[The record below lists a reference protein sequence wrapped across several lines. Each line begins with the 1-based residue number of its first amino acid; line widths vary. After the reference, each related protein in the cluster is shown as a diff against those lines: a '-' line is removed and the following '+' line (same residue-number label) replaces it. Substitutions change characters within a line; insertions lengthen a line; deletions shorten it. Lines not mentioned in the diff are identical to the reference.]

1 MSELMKLNL
10 EFTNITADS
19 LTYGTFSHNLNLTQ
33 IDLSYNQLKSID
45 FNVFPTLNFLTHLKV
60 DGNNLTEIPY
70 ENLKV
75 HFPKLLLIG
84 ITDNDWNCTYL
95 STMVKKLK
103 QLNLIIFV
111 FSNQRVYDDT
121 NFDGIRCV
129 MNNTKNVG
137 WVKPVMHLDDNEI
150 TTKNPADIDPNSKI
164 EDVRGN
170 LTKVW
175 SKISEIEISVNQI
188 ESNVKQVEFI
198 KSQPLISEDSEV
210 VQSDVGII
218 KFILCFICLI
228 MVGFMVISIGKFV
241 RKTFVKQDFFYPSE
255 SFRRSTATIATTME
269 HTL

>member
-1 MSELMKLNL
+1 MSELVKLNL
-10 EFTNITADS
+10 EFTNITTDS

-33 IDLSYNQLKSID
+33 IDLSYNQLGRIN
-45 FNVFPTLNFLTHLKV
+45 FEVFPQLNLLTHLKV

-103 QLNLIIFV
+103 SLNLIIFV
-111 FSNQRVYDDT
+111 FGNQRVYDDT

-129 MNNTKNVG
+129 MNNTKNFG
-137 WVKPVMHLDDNEI
+137 WVNPVEHLDDNDI
-150 TTKNPADIDPNSKI
+150 TTKNPNDIDKNLNF

-170 LTKVW
+170 LSKVW
-175 SKISEIEISVNQI
+175 NKISEIEIFVNQI
-188 ESNVKQVEFI
+188 ESNVKEVEFI
-198 KSQPLISEDSEV
+198 KSQPLISEGSQN

-218 KFILCFICLI
+218 KIILCFMCSV
-228 MVGFMVISIGKFV
+228 MVGYALISILKFA
-241 RKTFVKQDFFYPSE
+241 RNQFVKQKFFYPSE
-255 SFRRSTATIATTME
+255 SFRRSTATIQTAME
-269 HTL
+269 HVM